1 MTEERDRPRCA
12 ARRRP
17 LIRILNPSLVILIT
31 IASFVLLD
39 AYFKATDEF
48 VYTSEAQRAV
58 DYNLSVAYVIFGIFV
73 YFVVGFLYE
82 RPIHKALG
90 VLNRGEKPP
99 EQVLSL
105 ARIRAMNAPVTYCA
119 VTVAIWLFAMV
130 LFPFLLT
137 MIAPPVSRGY
147 WLTSLL
153 ISFFDGAFVT
163 VLTYFLLSSVSR
175 WLFLP
180 KLFPLGHLDAQAG
193 AHSLSIKAQHALV
206 FVSICVL
213 PLLLNLSNLAMCR
226 FVLIPEVSPQELTLK
241 SLTDYHLVQSA
252 YLSFFSFIMGL
263 GIVLSLAVN
272 QRRSLKSV
280 GEAVERVHKGDL
292 TRFVQVTS
300 NDELGKLGD
309 GVNEMIIGL
318 RERNRIVEAFN
329 RYVDRT
335 LTKQVLDGE
344 LTMGGVQVEVSVLF
358 CDIRSYTTLSEGMEP
373 EKVVGM
379 LNRYF
384 TRMAEA
390 IEVEGG
396 TVNKFIGDGIL
407 AVFGAPR
414 TQTDHRDRA
423 LRAAL
428 AMCAALE
435 EFNEGQKEDLLPH
448 LKIGIGIHS
457 GLVLA
462 GNIGTPHK
470 IEYTVIGDPV
480 NVAQRLD
487 EVAGEKGIP
496 LVCSGATLG
505 PYKQRYAHEALGL
518 IGVRGRVDPIDIYSL
533 TPAAT
538 RPRMRGEGGEEDV
551 GPEKMG

>member
-1 MTEERDRPRCA
+1 MKVRENAGAGPGPAGLLVR
-12 ARRRP
+12 
-17 LIRILNPSLVILIT
+17 LLNPALVILAT
-31 IASFVLLD
+31 FVSFFLLE
-39 AYFKATDEF
+39 AYFTETDRF
-48 VYTSEAQRAV
+48 VYSSEAQRALDV
-58 DYNLSVAYVIFGIFV
+58 RVSVIYIICGVLI
-73 YFVVGFLYE
+73 YFVVALIYE
-82 RPIHKALG
+82 KPIHSALSTIR
-90 VLNRGEKPP
+90 RGEKPP
-99 EQVLSL
+99 EQLLSL
-105 ARIRAMNAPVTYCA
+105 ARIRAMNAPVTYCV

-137 MIAPPVSRGY
+137 MIAPPVTRGY

-163 VLTYFLLSSVSR
+163 VLTYFLLSAVSR

-180 KLFPLGHLDAQAG
+180 KLFPLGHLDAQVG
-193 AHSLSIKAQHALV
+193 GHSLSIRAQHALV
-206 FVSICVL
+206 FVAICVL

-226 FVLIPEVSPQELTLK
+226 FVIVPEVSPQELTLK
-241 SLTDYHLVQSA
+241 SLTDYHILQSA
-252 YLSFFSFIMGL
+252 YLSLFAFIMGL

-292 TRFVQVTS
+292 SRFVQVTS
-300 NDELGKLGD
+300 KDELGRLGD

-318 RERNRIVEAFN
+318 RERSRIVEAFN

-335 LTKQVLDGE
+335 LTKQVLEGE

-358 CDIRSYTTLSEGMEP
+358 CDIRSYTALSEGMEP
-373 EKVVGM
+373 ERIVGM

-384 TRMAEA
+384 TRMAGA
-390 IEVEGG
+390 IEDEGG

-407 AVFGAPR
+407 AVFGAPK
-414 TQTDHRDRA
+414 TQPDHRDRSI
-423 LRAAL
+423 RAAL
-428 AMCAALE
+428 AMCGALV
-435 EFNEGQKEDLLPH
+435 EFNEVQDEDRLPQ
-448 LKIGIGIHS
+448 LRIGIGVHS

-462 GNIGTPHK
+462 GNIGTPNK

-496 LVCSGATLG
+496 IVCSGATLG
-505 PYKQRYAHEALGL
+505 PYKQRYPHEALGL
-518 IGVRGRVDPIDIYSL
+518 IRVRGRVDPIDIYSL
-533 TPAAT
+533 TPAGT
-538 RPRMRGEGGEEDV
+538 RLRSRKEDGGDAEGAEE
-551 GPEKMG
+551 GA